1 MATSSKH
8 GSRNPRIL
16 VVTPEITYL
25 PQGMGNMG
33 NHLTAKA
40 GGLADVSAALVS
52 TLFELGSDI
61 HVALP
66 HYRRMFHIEVANLI
80 EDELR
85 VFKSTLPDT
94 RIHLAE
100 DRIFYYRD
108 SVYGHSDGENPKI
121 ALAFQRE
128 VINNIIPLVQPDLI
142 HCNDWMTGLI
152 PAAARRRGIPCL
164 FTFHN
169 IHTYDVTL
177 ARVEDAGIDAA
188 EFWRYLY
195 YKRIPNNYEESRDSN
210 MVDPLASG
218 IFASHF
224 INTVS
229 PTFLQEI
236 VKGQHDFIPPHLRA
250 EIVNKYNAGC
260 AMGIINAPDQT
271 YNPSTDTYLKQVF
284 TADSHAKGKLANKRA
299 FQALLGLEQRD
310 SAPIFFWPSRLDP
323 VQKGCQ
329 LLTHILYE
337 TISRYWD
344 DGIQIAVIANGAYQK
359 HFNDVVKFHNLQ
371 KRVAVRNFD
380 ERLSHIGYA
389 ASDFLLMPSLFEPC
403 GLPQMISAMYGS
415 LPVAHDTGGLH
426 DTVVPL
432 NLAEGTGNGFLF
444 EDYDPNG
451 LRWAIDEAM
460 KFHRLPADIKATHLS
475 RIITESATAFSLP
488 AQARQYV
495 SIYENMLHRPLI
507 NAF

>member
-1 MATSSKH
+1 MPKRSRSK
-8 GSRNPRIL
+8 SRNPRIL
-16 VVTPEITYL
+16 IVTPEITYL

-52 TLFELGSDI
+52 TLFDLGSDI

-80 EDELR
+80 EGELR

-108 SVYGHSDGENPKI
+108 AVYGHSDWENPKI

-142 HCNDWMTGLI
+142 HCNDWMTGLV

-164 FTFHN
+164 FTIHN
-169 IHTYDVTL
+169 IHTYDTNL
-177 ARVEDAGIDAA
+177 AGIEDAGIDAA
-188 EFWRYLY
+188 EFWRYLF
-195 YKRIPNNYEESRDSN
+195 YKRLPQNYEESRGSN
-210 MVDPLASG
+210 PVDPLASG

-236 VKGQHDFIPPHLRA
+236 VRGQHDFIPPHLRQ
-250 EIVNKYNAGC
+250 EIYNKHHAGC
-260 AMGIINAPDQT
+260 AVGIINAPDQT
-271 YNPSTDTYLKQVF
+271 FNPSTDAYLTQTF
-284 TADSHAKGKLANKRA
+284 AADSHAKGKLANKRA
-299 FQALLGLEQRD
+299 LQAILGLEQND
-310 SAPIFFWPSRLDP
+310 NAPLFFWPSRLDP
-323 VQKGCQ
+323 IQKGCQ

-337 TISRYWD
+337 TVSRYWG
-344 DGIQIAVIANGAYQK
+344 DGLQIAVIANGAYQR
-359 HFNDVVKFHNLQ
+359 HFHDIVKIHNIH

-380 ERLSHIGYA
+380 EKLSHIAYA
-389 ASDFLLMPSLFEPC
+389 ASDFLFMPSLFEPC
-403 GLPQMISAMYGS
+403 GLPQMISSIYGS

-432 NLAEGTGNGFLF
+432 NIAANTGNGFLF
-444 EDYDPNG
+444 EIYDYNG

-460 KFHRLPADIKATHLS
+460 KFHRLPAEAKAVQIS
-475 RIITESATAFSLP
+475 RIMTESTGTFSLA

-495 SIYENMLHRPLI
+495 AIYENMLQRPLI

>member
-1 MATSSKH
+1 MSSTSKPDH
-8 GSRNPRIL
+8 RNPRIL

-52 TLFELGSDI
+52 TLFELGSDV

-85 VFKSTLPDT
+85 VFKSTLPDA

-108 SVYGHSDGENPKI
+108 AVYGHSDWENPKI

-164 FTFHN
+164 FTIHN
-169 IHTYDVTL
+169 IHTYDTTL
-177 ARVEDAGIDAA
+177 AGIEDSGIDAA
-188 EFWRYLY
+188 EFWRHLF
-195 YKRIPNNYEESRDSN
+195 YKRIPINYEESRETN
-210 MVDPLASG
+210 QVDPLASG

-229 PTFLQEI
+229 PTFLKEI
-236 VKGQHDFIPPHLRA
+236 VKGQHDFIPPHLRN
-250 EIVNKYNAGC
+250 EISNKYNAGC
-260 AMGIINAPDQT
+260 AVGIINAPDQT
-271 YNPSTDTYLKQVF
+271 FNPLTDTYLKQCFSAETHV
-284 TADSHAKGKLANKRA
+284 KGKLANKRA
-299 FQALLGLEQRD
+299 LQALLGLEQND
-310 SAPIFFWPSRLDP
+310 DAPLFFWPSRLDP

-337 TISRYWD
+337 TVSGYWKD
-344 DGIQIAVIANGAYQK
+344 NLQVTVIANGAYQK
-359 HFNDVVKFHNLQ
+359 HFHDIVKFHNLN

-380 ERLSHIGYA
+380 ETLSHLAYA

-403 GLPQMISAMYGS
+403 GLPQMISSIYGS
-415 LPVAHDTGGLH
+415 LPLAHDTGGLH
-426 DTVVPL
+426 DTISPL
-432 NLAEGTGNGFLF
+432 NIAANTGNGFLF
-444 EDYDPNG
+444 EVYDPNG
-451 LRWAIDEAM
+451 LRWVISEAM
-460 KFHRLPADIKATHLS
+460 KFHHQPAEVKAKQIS
-475 RIITESATAFSLP
+475 RIMTDGVKTFSLS

-495 SIYENMLHRPLI
+495 AIYENMLQRPLI

>member
-1 MATSSKH
+1 
-8 GSRNPRIL
+8 
-16 VVTPEITYL
+16 
-25 PQGMGNMG
+25 MGNMG

-85 VFKSTLPDT
+85 VFKSTLPDA

-108 SVYGHSDGENPKI
+108 AVYGHSDGENPKI

-195 YKRIPNNYEESRDSN
+195 YKRIPSNYEESRDN
-210 MVDPLASG
+210 NLIDPLASG

-236 VKGQHDFIPPHLRA
+236 VKGRHDFIPPHLRA
-250 EIVNKYNAGC
+250 EIVSKYNAGC
-260 AMGIINAPDQT
+260 AMGIINAPDLT

-284 TADSHAKGKLANKRA
+284 TADTHAKGKLANKRA
-299 FQALLGLEQRD
+299 FQALLGLDQRD
-310 SAPIFFWPSRLDP
+310 SAPLFFWPSRLDP

-344 DGIQIAVIANGAYQK
+344 DGIQVAIIANGAYQK
-359 HFNDVVKFHNLQ
+359 HFNDIVKFHNLQ

-380 ERLSHIGYA
+380 EKLSHIGYA

-415 LPVAHDTGGLH
+415 LPIAHNTGGLH

-432 NLAEGTGNGFLF
+432 NIATDSGNGFLF
-444 EDYDPNG
+444 NDYDANG
-451 LRWAIDEAM
+451 LRWAIDEGI
-460 KFHRLPADIKATHLS
+460 KFHRLPATTKAAQLS
-475 RIITESATAFSLP
+475 RIMTESATTFSLS
-488 AQARQYV
+488 AQARQYI